1 MLSCRMSVFILQ
13 AVKGYGLKNRYTT
26 FRHLFN
32 KAGCMSLMPQRHVTK
47 LSEVRVQ
54 VRNADLLC
62 HFQEEVFEKE
72 GSDVS

>member
-1 MLSCRMSVFILQ
+1 
-13 AVKGYGLKNRYTT
+13 
-26 FRHLFN
+26 
-32 KAGCMSLMPQRHVTK
+32 MSLMPQRHITK

-72 GSDVS
+72 GSDIS

>member
-1 MLSCRMSVFILQ
+1 
-13 AVKGYGLKNRYTT
+13 
-26 FRHLFN
+26 
-32 KAGCMSLMPQRHVTK
+32 MSLMPQRHITK

-54 VRNADLLC
+54 VRNADLLW